1 MIKLPESL
9 RNLFGTHGE
18 PAARMTNAPLFV
30 TGSMRSGTTF
40 LVDKLSSHP
49 QLLKIGVEL
58 NQVWTDIGGA
68 SIKGTCD
75 HKVAADASAEYTYQ
89 MTTYF
94 ANFIQESQSFK
105 RKAMRRYA
113 KYFHGLGRASYD
125 WENIIPVNKSP
136 HLMNKLGYVG
146 ALFPKSTLLLIV
158 ERCL

>member
-75 HKVAADASAEYTYQ
+75 HKVATDASAEYTYQ
-89 MTTYF
+89 MTALKHPYGVYPRGTS
-94 ANFIQESQSFK
+94 I
-105 RKAMRRYA
+105 RTP
-113 KYFHGLGRASYD
+113 G
-125 WENIIPVNKSP
+125 V
-136 HLMNKLGYVG
+136 HLRVITR
-146 ALFPKSTLLLIV
+146 F
-158 ERCL
+158 